1 MFKNSF
7 KALYEL
13 SYTQTLKSSFG
24 ETFNSYTLGLKI
36 IQYFTSRVNSFLS
49 KENKILDL
57 EIDLKQIIEFEKLN
71 IKY

>member
-24 ETFNSYTLGLKI
+24 DTYDSYTLGLKI
-36 IQYFTSRVNSFLS
+36 ITYFT
-49 KENKILDL
+49 
-57 EIDLKQIIEFEKLN
+57 
-71 IKY
+71 